1 MRGKPASFA
10 ANLALLVGAS
20 LVIAQNDT
28 KPTVSTQPLTSEQL
42 AVYRAVLGDWMP
54 NEMPTMNL
62 SIQTVPLKAN
72 EPSGDKDCAKGLD
85 LEPVAPTIVHQFRD
99 ADLAQLSS
107 PRIVLV
113 DPERGRKDAEDNDPE
128 KTIGNG
134 SSIEDA
140 VRNGFARGLATL
152 SEIQF
157 DKNHTHAIVAY
168 SFYSGQLCGNGGTVV
183 LEKTDAGWRRKS
195 RCHVWISLAAP
206 AENSAVLAGLT

>member
-10 ANLALLVGAS
+10 ACLALLVGAG
-20 LVIAQNDT
+20 LATAQNDT
-28 KPTVSTQPLTSEQL
+28 KPTVSTQPLTAEQL
-42 AVYRAVLGDWMP
+42 AVYRTVLGDWMA
-54 NEMPTMNL
+54 NEMPAMNL
-62 SIQTVPLKAN
+62 SIQTVPLEAN

-128 KTIGNG
+128 KTIVNG
-134 SSIEDA
+134 RSIEDA
-140 VRNGFARGLATL
+140 VRNGFAHGLATL

-157 DKNHTHAIVAY
+157 DKSHTHAIVVY
-168 SFYSGQLCGNGGTVV
+168 SFYCGQLCGNGGTVV
-183 LEKTDAGWRRKS
+183 LEKTDAGCAATVDVKSGSRWRPQMKTPPS
-195 RCHVWISLAAP
+195 SHA
-206 AENSAVLAGLT
+206 